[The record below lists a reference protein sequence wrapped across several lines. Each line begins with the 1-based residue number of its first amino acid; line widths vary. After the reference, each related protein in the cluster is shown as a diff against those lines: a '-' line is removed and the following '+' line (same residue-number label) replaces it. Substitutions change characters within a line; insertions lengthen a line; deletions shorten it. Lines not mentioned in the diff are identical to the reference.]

1 VTATYYTVNLRPS
14 GLATFLRQAETW
26 SGSLDTQWLRIA
38 DGTQMSLRE
47 VAGVAVERHLLW
59 SDVVVS
65 DHRQRIVLTG
75 LGHAEASQVEERL
88 LALVREAERRTAL
101 LQDLHADGP
110 RIVEWWE
117 RFTDTMNAPHWVTRE
132 HVKELEAG
140 RPRSRSGPSLV
151 ECWSLPDLAGDV
163 AVLPHDWAEAIAGW
177 ARTDIRAWAAE
188 RNGILLRIEK
198 VVMADWFDTI
208 EKSPLTDE
216 QIEAVVRFDNRTRV
230 IAAAGSGKTSTM
242 VAKAAYAIDR
252 GVVQPSEILMLAFN
266 NEAAKE
272 LRDRTAARLPH
283 GVAAPEASTFHAFR
297 LRVIGEATGR
307 KPRVAGDLGDDD
319 GRGRLSRAV
328 DQLRDS
334 DPGFRRD
341 WDLFRLVFGRPLER
355 PDQDEDPEAESK
367 EVAGFRTL
375 QGEIVRS
382 RGEVMIANWLW
393 FHGVTYEYERPYEH
407 DVADAH
413 HGQYRPDFFYLEL
426 GVYHEHWAIDEH
438 GNPPPSFEGYG
449 EGMVWKQE
457 LHRQH
462 GTTLLE
468 TTTAGIADG
477 SGFDDLEHQLT
488 ALGASLDEDPYRE
501 APGEPPI
508 RDDQLLQLVR
518 TFMVHLKSNRLD
530 PARLDGQGIRARLF
544 LRLVEP
550 ILRTWDA
557 ELRAKGLIDFEDMIN
572 EATDLIRSGTWTS
585 PYRLIMVDEMQDTS
599 VARANLVLSLLNQ
612 GRHTYLYAV
621 GDDWQSINRFAGS
634 DLSVMS
640 RFEDWFGPADTCYLS
655 HTFRSP
661 QSLCDVASAFVSVNP
676 SQLPKTVVSHR
687 SGPESTVQ
695 VLAVMRPVEY
705 ENALGEY
712 LQQLDDAAGGTTTV
726 LVLGRYNRDAEDVS
740 RVLEH
745 RWKHLRISFQTV
757 HRSKGKEADH
767 VVVLNLC
774 RQKFPSAIE
783 DDPLL
788 ALTMPTG
795 EAYPFAEERRL
806 FYVALTR
813 ARQSV
818 LLLTRSGLES
828 PFVLELVRTGSVQM
842 RRVGQDEPVQ
852 ICPKCQRGTVTPRK
866 SKYGPFLSCS
876 RYRLCD
882 WKDSLK
888 SFL

>member
-1 VTATYYTVNLRPS
+1 MTATIHSVNLRPS
-14 GLATFLRQAETW
+14 GLATLLRQAESWT
-26 SGSLDTQWLRIA
+26 GSLDAQWLRIA
-38 DGTQMSLRE
+38 DGTQMSLRQ
-47 VAGVAVERHLLW
+47 VADVAVERHLLW

-65 DHRQRIVLTG
+65 DHHQRIVLTG
-75 LGHAEASQVEERL
+75 LGHAAASEVEQRL
-88 LALVREAERRTAL
+88 LALVREAERQAGL
-101 LQDLHADGP
+101 LRDLRADGP

-117 RFTDTMNAPHWVTRE
+117 RFVDAMNAPHWVTRE
-132 HVKELEAG
+132 HIKELEAS
-140 RPRSRSGPSLV
+140 RPGSRSGPSLV
-151 ECWSLPDLAGDV
+151 ECWSLPDLARDV
-163 AVLPHDWAEAIAGW
+163 AVLPREWVPAITGW
-177 ARTDIRAWAAE
+177 ARTDVRAWAAE
-188 RNGILLRIEK
+188 RNEALLRIEK
-198 VVMADWFDTI
+198 VAMAEWFATI

-242 VAKAAYAIDR
+242 VAKAAYAIER
-252 GVVQPSEILMLAFN
+252 GVVQPTEIFMLAFN

-272 LRDRTAARLPH
+272 LRDRTAARLPK
-283 GVAAPEASTFHAFR
+283 GVIAPEASTFHAFG

-319 GRGRLSRAV
+319 GRGRLSRIV
-328 DQLRDS
+328 DQLRDTS
-334 DPGFRRD
+334 PGFRRD
-341 WDLFRLVFGRPLER
+341 WDLFKLVFGRPLER
-355 PDQDEDPEAESK
+355 PDQDEEPDVESR
-367 EVAGFRTL
+367 EQTGFSTL
-375 QGEIVRS
+375 QGEVVRS

-393 FHGVTYEYERPYEH
+393 YHGVNYEYERPYEH

-413 HGQYRPDFFYLEL
+413 HGQYQPDFFYPDLN
-426 GVYHEHWAIDEH
+426 VYHEHWALDEH
-438 GNPPPSFEGYG
+438 GNPPPFFEGYADSV
-449 EGMVWKQE
+449 VWKCK
-457 LHRQH
+457 LHRMY

-468 TTTAGIADG
+468 TTTASIHDG
-477 SGFDDLEHQLT
+477 SGFEYLERQLT

-550 ILRTWDA
+550 ILRAWDA
-557 ELRAKGLIDFEDMIN
+557 ELCAKGLIDFEDMIN
-572 EATDLIRSGTWTS
+572 EASDLIRNGTWMS
-585 PYRLIMVDEMQDTS
+585 PYRLVMVDEMQDTS
-599 VARANLVLSLLNQ
+599 VARANLVVALLNQ
-612 GRHTYLYAV
+612 DRHTYLYAV

-661 QSLCDVASAFVSVNP
+661 QSLCDVAAAFVSANP

-695 VLAVMRPVEY
+695 AIAVTYKNEY
-705 ENALGEY
+705 AKVVADHLQALDSAA
-712 LQQLDDAAGGTTTV
+712 DDPTTV
-726 LVLGRYNRDAEDVS
+726 LLLGRYKKDSDDVA
-740 RVLEH
+740 RVLEQ
-745 RWKHLRISFQTV
+745 RWKHLTVSFQTV
-757 HRSKGKEADH
+757 HSSKGKEADH

-774 RQKFPSAIE
+774 RKSFPSTIE

-788 ALTMPTG
+788 GLAMPAD

-806 FYVALTR
+806 FYVAMTR

-818 LLLTRSGLES
+818 LLLTLSRHES
-828 PFVLELVRTGSVQM
+828 PFLLELVLAGLVPL
-842 RRVGQDEPVQ
+842 RRAGHDEPVR
-852 ICPKCQRGTVTPRK
+852 ICTKCRRGTVTRRV

-876 RYRLCD
+876 RYPDCT
-882 WKDSLK
+882 WKDALK
-888 SFL
+888 

>member
-1 VTATYYTVNLRPS
+1 VTATIHSVNLRPS
-14 GLATFLRQAETW
+14 GLATFLRQAESWT
-26 SGSLDTQWLRIA
+26 GSLDAQWLRIA
-38 DGTQMSLRE
+38 DGAQMSLRQ
-47 VAGVAVERHLLW
+47 VADVAVERHLLW

-65 DHRQRIVLTG
+65 DHHQRIVLTG
-75 LGHAEASQVEERL
+75 LGHATASQVEERL
-88 LALVREAERRTAL
+88 LALVREAERQASL
-101 LQDLHADGP
+101 LRDLRADGP
-110 RIVEWWE
+110 RIVEWWG
-117 RFTDTMNAPHWVTRE
+117 RFIDTMNGPHWVTRE
-132 HVKELEAG
+132 QVQVLEAS
-140 RPRSRSGPSLV
+140 RPVSRSGTGLV
-151 ECWSLPDLAGDV
+151 GCWSLPELAGDI
-163 AVLPHDWAEAIAGW
+163 AVLPHEWAQAIAGW
-177 ARTDIRAWAAE
+177 ARTDVRVWTAE
-188 RNGILLRIEK
+188 RNETLLRLEK
-198 VVMADWFDTI
+198 ITMADWFARI

-242 VAKAAYAIDR
+242 VAKAAYAIRR
-252 GVVQPSEILMLAFN
+252 GVVQPNEVLMLAFN

-283 GVAAPEASTFHAFR
+283 GSGAPEASTFHAFG

-307 KPRVAGDLGDDD
+307 KPRVADDVVND
-319 GRGRLSRAV
+319 GGRARLLKIV
-328 DQLRDS
+328 DRLREDS
-334 DPGFRRD
+334 GFRRD
-341 WDLFRLVFGRPLER
+341 WDLFRLVFGRALAR
-355 PDQDEDPEAESK
+355 VDQDEEPDVESRD
-367 EVAGFRTL
+367 ESGFKTL
-375 QGEIVRS
+375 KGEIVRS

-393 FHGVTYEYERPYEH
+393 YHGVNYEYERPYEH

-413 HGQYRPDFFYLEL
+413 HGQYRPDFFYPDLN
-426 GVYHEHWAIDEH
+426 VYHEHWALDEH
-438 GNPPPSFEGYG
+438 GNPPPSFDGYG
-449 EGMVWKQE
+449 EGMAWKQK
-457 LHRQH
+457 LHRQY

-477 SGFDDLEHQLT
+477 SGFDYLERQLT
-488 ALGASLDEDPYRE
+488 ALGASLDENPYRE
-501 APGEPPI
+501 TPGEPPI

-572 EATDLIRSGTWTS
+572 QASDLIRNGTWPS

-599 VARANLVLSLLNQ
+599 VARANLILALLNQ
-612 GRHTYLYAV
+612 NRHTYLYAV
-621 GDDWQSINRFAGS
+621 GDDWQSINRYAGS

-640 RFEDWFGPADTCYLS
+640 RFEDWFGAADTCYLG

-661 QSLCDVASAFVSVNP
+661 QSLCDVASAFVSANP

-695 VLAVMRPVEY
+695 AIAVMRPIEY

-712 LQQLDDAAGGTTTV
+712 LQQLDDAADGTTTV
-726 LVLGRYNRDAEDVS
+726 LVLGRYNRDAEDIA

-745 RWKHLRISFQTV
+745 RWKHLRIGFQTV

-767 VVVLNLC
+767 VVVLNVC
-774 RQKFPSAIE
+774 RMKFPSAIE

-788 ALTMPTG
+788 ALAMPVG
-795 EAYPFAEERRL
+795 ETFQFAEERRL

-818 LLLTRSGLES
+818 LLLTRSGHES

-842 RRVGQDEPVQ
+842 RQVGQDEPVQ
-852 ICPKCQRGTVTPRK
+852 ICPKCRRGTVTPRK

-888 SFL
+888 